1 MDIWQIIR
9 DYMTGSRGVG
19 APSGTLSKAEWDE
32 YYNSEAYDRAEAAH
46 LDVGSGDLEPW
57 MREDESF
64 NKAQDAY
71 DEWLGSGGEPEHSQ
85 SWRVLQRAMAEEQEG
100 REAAMQEGV
109 PSDLEDSIL
118 SDLAALDQRE
128 LTIDHV
134 GIYGKNDPVYIKIEK
149 ERSNLI
155 KRLENERK
163 KNTGR
168 LKGDVRTRMGLG
180 SPSAYAKGGTGRF
193 LFRGR

>member
-1 MDIWQIIR
+1 MNPKIWQLIK
-9 DYMTGSRGVG
+9 DYMSVSRGDKYKVD
-19 APSGTLSKAEWDE
+19 PETQEWDD
-32 YYNSEAYDRAEAAH
+32 YVY
-46 LDVGSGDLEPW
+46 
-57 MREDESF
+57 
-64 NKAQDAY
+64 KT
-71 DEWLGSGGEPEHSQ
+71 
-85 SWRVLQRAMAEEQEG
+85 MAKEQEG
-100 REAAMQEGV
+100 MEAAMQEGV

-118 SDLAALDQRE
+118 SDLVALDQRE
-128 LTIDHV
+128 LIIDNV
-134 GIYGKNDPVYIKIEK
+134 GIYEKNDPVYIKIEK